1 MAAYVN
7 VVFYLLVVGAGVS
20 VALQQVLNANLRLEL
35 GSAWW
40 AGFVSYFVGTLA
52 MLTIAIA
59 SGGPWLSATMAART
73 TWVSWSG
80 GIFGAIFIA
89 TAILMVPR
97 FGAATVLALIVV
109 GQMLGS
115 LTFDHFYLTI
125 QAALDGLGVAMG
137 PTALTADDLAAG
149 RLVTPFPKI
158 SLPARSYFAYLPEAR
173 SNDPHNAVFCD
184 WLEQQGRE
192 TA

>member
-1 MAAYVN
+1 MPGAYVN
-7 VVFYLLVVGAGVS
+7 VVFYLLIVGAGVS
-20 VALQQVLNANLRLEL
+20 LAFQQILNANLRIEL

-40 AGFVSYFVGTLA
+40 AGLISYLVGTLA
-52 MLTIAIA
+52 MLAVAIA

-73 TWVSWSG
+73 SWVSWTG

-115 LTFDHFYLTI
+115 LTFDHFGLLGI
-125 QAALDGLGVAMG
+125 PQHPANPIRLAGAAFLILGVV
-137 PTALTADDLAAG
+137 LI
-149 RLVTPFPKI
+149 R
-158 SLPARSYFAYLPEAR
+158 Y
-173 SNDPHNAVFCD
+173 
-184 WLEQQGRE
+184 
-192 TA
+192 

>member
-1 MAAYVN
+1 VPGAYIN
-7 VVFYLLVVGAGVS
+7 LVFYLLIVGAGVS
-20 VALQQVLNANLRLEL
+20 VALQQVLNANLRMEL

-40 AGFVSYFVGTLA
+40 AGFVSYFIGTLA
-52 MLTIAIA
+52 MLAVAIL

-73 TWVSWSG
+73 SWVSWTG

-115 LTFDHFYLTI
+115 VTFDHLGLLGI
-125 QAALDGLGVAMG
+125 PQHPVNPIRLAGAAFLIFGVV
-137 PTALTADDLAAG
+137 LI
-149 RLVTPFPKI
+149 R
-158 SLPARSYFAYLPEAR
+158 Y
-173 SNDPHNAVFCD
+173 
-184 WLEQQGRE
+184 
-192 TA
+192 

>member
-1 MAAYVN
+1 VPGAYIN
-7 VVFYLLVVGAGVS
+7 LVFYLLIVGAGVS
-20 VALQQVLNANLRLEL
+20 VALQQVLNANLRMEL

-40 AGFVSYFVGTLA
+40 AGFVSYFIGTLA
-52 MLTIAIA
+52 MLAVAIL

-73 TWVSWSG
+73 SWVSWTG

-115 LTFDHFYLTI
+115 VTFDHLGLLGIPQHPVNPIRFAG
-125 QAALDGLGVAMG
+125 AAFLIFGVV
-137 PTALTADDLAAG
+137 LI
-149 RLVTPFPKI
+149 R
-158 SLPARSYFAYLPEAR
+158 Y
-173 SNDPHNAVFCD
+173 
-184 WLEQQGRE
+184 
-192 TA
+192 